1 MELTAPVLYIT
12 FARPEYA
19 RQSFEAIKKA
29 KPKKLYFYSNKA
41 RDEKPDEVRRNEEVR
56 KFVEEIDW
64 ECDLHT
70 WFRDEYVDVWT
81 SIPGAINW
89 VYENEDRAI
98 VIEEDAVCSLAFF
111 DFCQKMLDKYENDL
125 RIWSIGGSNFV
136 TKKVRHQYDYYFS
149 HHSFITGWASWRD
162 RWLKLDFKHVQA
174 RSILEADV
182 MKATFCSPGEQRL
195 YTKYLKQGM
204 SEYERNKNWDG
215 IFNFTCRAQ
224 GAMTIIP
231 AYHLVKNVGQKGVN
245 NKTFLRS
252 RAYQD
257 VNYQGDEY
265 VINTEPPFFVADY
278 DFEQE
283 IYKYK
288 RWQSSLIRRGID
300 RLCWFVFVKCF
311 KMKPLKNS

>member
-19 RQSFEAIKKA
+19 RQSFDAIKKA

-89 VYENEDRAI
+89 IYEKEDRAI

-111 DFCQKMLDKYENDL
+111 DFCQKMLQKYEKDQ
-125 RIWSIGGSNFV
+125 RIWSIGGSNN
-136 TKKVRHQYDYYFS
+136 TKRRVKHQYDYYFS
-149 HHSFITGWASWRD
+149 HYSFITGWASWRD
-162 RWLKLDFKHVQA
+162 RWERMDFKNVRA
-174 RSILEADV
+174 RDILEADV
-182 MKATFCSPGEQRL
+182 MKATFCTAKEQRL
-195 YTKYLKQGM
+195 FTKFLKQGM
-204 SEYERNKNWDG
+204 KGYETNRNWDG
-215 IFNFTCRAQ
+215 IFNFTCRAE
-224 GAMTIIP
+224 GALTIIP
-231 AYHLVKNVGQKGVN
+231 AYHLVQDVGRGGVN
-245 NKTFLRS
+245 SKTFLRS
-252 RAYQD
+252 QAYKEI
-257 VNYQGDEY
+257 NYDCDDY
-265 VINTEPPFFVADY
+265 IINTPPPFMVPDY

-283 IYKYK
+283 LYKYQS
-288 RWQSSLIRRGID
+288 WQTSILRRGLD
-300 RLCWFVFVKCF
+300 RICWLLFVKLL
-311 KMKPLKNS
+311 KMKPLQ